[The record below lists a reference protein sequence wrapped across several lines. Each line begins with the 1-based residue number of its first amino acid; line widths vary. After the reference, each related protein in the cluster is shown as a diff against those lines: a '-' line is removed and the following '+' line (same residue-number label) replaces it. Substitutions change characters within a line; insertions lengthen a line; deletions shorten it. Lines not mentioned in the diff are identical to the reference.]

1 MKKKRFRIMAA
12 LLSMLM
18 VAGVVPLNAFAWGTQ
33 GQVCSS
39 AFGDKYVGSDGDN
52 YYSAST
58 YDYLVYDNEGNTTKH
73 TKSAEPFR
81 GSALLPAARR

>member
-1 MKKKRFRIMAA
+1 MKKKCSRIMAA

-58 YDYLVYDNEGNTTKH
+58 YDTVLQIDIFPPKAQAMPEKNICW
-73 TKSAEPFR
+73 
-81 GSALLPAARR
+81 

>member
-1 MKKKRFRIMAA
+1 MKKKCSRIMVA
-12 LLSMLM
+12 LLSTLLLI
-18 VAGVVPLNAFAWGTQ
+18 GIVPLNAFAWGTQ

-58 YDYLVYDNEGNTTKH
+58 YDYLV
-73 TKSAEPFR
+73 
-81 GSALLPAARR
+81 